1 MFQFTI
7 LRRYE
12 YVYRNN
18 CYNTLYDSI
27 CTVMVQQHLLLLY
40 SIVCIQGFVLCTSVF
55 FFLFSFL
62 PKNYFVFCR
71 GGALLNLVFTL
82 ISIITGHFWNI
93 LKGLSNEIFDLQF
106 FLLFEPNWATDHW
119 VNTFS
124 ILFKNLPS
132 LIEFFNLP
140 GVSYPGESIKY
151 KPKHHSQGYDTP
163 ASQSPCVSYP
173 GESVFLT

>member
-40 SIVCIQGFVLCTSVF
+40 SIVCTGFCTMYVHRF
-55 FFLFSFL
+55 FSFSFSFL
-62 PKNYFVFCR
+62 PKNYFAFCR

-82 ISIITGHFWNI
+82 ISIITGHFFGIFLRDCPTRFSTSSFFYYSNLTGPLTI
-93 LKGLSNEIFDLQF
+93 GLTHFRFCLKIRR
-106 FLLFEPNWATDHW
+106 
-119 VNTFS
+119 V
-124 ILFKNLPS
+124 
-132 LIEFFNLP
+132 
-140 GVSYPGESIKY
+140 
-151 KPKHHSQGYDTP
+151 
-163 ASQSPCVSYP
+163 
-173 GESVFLT
+173 

>member
-27 CTVMVQQHLLLLY
+27 CTVMVQQHLLLLF
-40 SIVCIQGFVLCTSVF
+40 SIVCTGFCTTYIVF
-55 FFLFSFL
+55 FLSFFLFAQELLCFL
-62 PKNYFVFCR
+62 QR
-71 GGALLNLVFTL
+71 GGLVKSSFY
-82 ISIITGHFWNI
+82 ININNHWPFFWNI
-93 LKGLSNEIFDLQF
+93 FKGLSNEIFDLQF

-124 ILFKNLPS
+124 ILFKNSPS

-151 KPKHHSQGYDTP
+151 KPKHHSQEYDTP

-173 GESVFLT
+173 GESVILT